1 MIPVV
6 IDTNVF
12 LSALLFG
19 GTPGKLISLWKSGKI
34 QPQLNKTTV
43 AELLRVLAYPKF
55 ELTENEIQYLLYVEI
70 LPFCKIVQTKSGPVI
85 IPEDPSDDMFLRCC
99 DISTAKVLISGD
111 SHLLAL
117 KSYGNAS
124 ILTPAQFLREFQEEL
139 TRILPSASK
148 KPAKPGM

>member
-6 IDTNVF
+6 IDTNVL

-19 GTPGKLISLWKSGKI
+19 GTPAELISLWKSGKI

-43 AELLRVLAYPKF
+43 AELLRVMAYPKF

-70 LPFCKIVQTKSGPVI
+70 LPFCKVVSTKSGPVI
-85 IPEDPSDDMFLRCC
+85 ITEDPSDDMFLRCC
-99 DISTAKVLISGD
+99 EVSNAKTLISGD
-111 SHLLAL
+111 SRLLAL

-124 ILTPAQFLREFQEEL
+124 IMRPSQFLKEFQEEL
-139 TRILPSASK
+139 RA
-148 KPAKPGM
+148 

>member
-34 QPQLNKTTV
+34 QLQVNKNTV

-55 ELTENEIQYLLYVEI
+55 KLAENEIQYLL
-70 LPFCKIVQTKSGPVI
+70 
-85 IPEDPSDDMFLRCC
+85 
-99 DISTAKVLISGD
+99 
-111 SHLLAL
+111 
-117 KSYGNAS
+117 
-124 ILTPAQFLREFQEEL
+124 
-139 TRILPSASK
+139 
-148 KPAKPGM
+148 

>member
-70 LPFCKIVQTKSGPVI
+70 LPFCKVVPTKSGPVI
-85 IPEDPSDDMFLRCC
+85 ITEDPSDDMFLRCC
-99 DISTAKVLISGD
+99 EVSNAKALISGD
-111 SHLLAL
+111 SHLFAL
-117 KSYGNAS
+117 KSYRNAL
-124 ILTPAQFLREFQEEL
+124 IMTPSQFVKKFQEEL
-139 TRILPSASK
+139 RA
-148 KPAKPGM
+148 

>member
-55 ELTENEIQYLLYVEI
+55 ELTENEIQYLFYVEI
-70 LPFCKIVQTKSGPVI
+70 LPFCKVASTKSGSI
-85 IPEDPSDDMFLRCC
+85 IIAEDPSDDVFLRCC
-99 DISTAKVLISGD
+99 EVTNAKALIRGD
-111 SHLLAL
+111 RHLLAL

-124 ILTPAQFLREFQEEL
+124 ILTPSQFLNKFREEL
-139 TRILPSASK
+139 NS
-148 KPAKPGM
+148 

>member
-70 LPFCKIVQTKSGPVI
+70 LPFCRVVTTKSGPVI
-85 IPEDPSDDMFLRCC
+85 IPEDPSDNVFLRCC
-99 DISTAKVLISGD
+99 EVSNARALISGD

-124 ILTPAQFLREFQEEL
+124 ILTPSQFLKDFREEL
-139 TRILPSASK
+139 SS
-148 KPAKPGM
+148 

>member
-12 LSALLFG
+12 VSALLFG

-34 QPQLNKTTV
+34 QPQLNKKTV
-43 AELLRVLAYPKF
+43 VELLRVLAYPKF
-55 ELTENEIQYLLYVEI
+55 GLTENEIQYLLHVEI
-70 LPFCKIVQTKSGPVI
+70 LPFCKVVPTKPGPVI
-85 IPEDPSDDMFLRCC
+85 ITEDPSDDMFLRCC
-99 DISTAKVLISGD
+99 DVSNVKALISGD

-124 ILTPAQFLREFQEEL
+124 ILTPSQFLKKFHEEL
-139 TRILPSASK
+139 R
-148 KPAKPGM
+148 G

>member
-85 IPEDPSDDMFLRCC
+85 ITEDPSDDMFLRCC
-99 DISTAKVLISGD
+99 DISNVKVLISGD

-117 KSYGNAS
+117 KSYANAS
-124 ILTPAQFLREFQEEL
+124 ILTPSQFLTEFKEEL

>member
-19 GTPGKLISLWKSGKI
+19 GTPGKLISLWKSGRI

-43 AELLRVLAYPKF
+43 AELLRVLAYPKYK
-55 ELTENEIQYLLYVEI
+55 LTENEIQYLLFVEI
-70 LPFCKIVQTKSGPVI
+70 LPFCKVVPTKSGPVI
-85 IPEDPSDDMFLRCC
+85 IIKDPSCDIFLKCC
-99 DISTAKVLISGD
+99 DASNTKALISGD

-124 ILTPAQFLREFQEEL
+124 ILSPSQFLKEFEEKL
-139 TRILPSASK
+139 RV
-148 KPAKPGM
+148 

>member
-34 QPQLNKTTV
+34 QPQLNKTTIV
-43 AELLRVLAYPKF
+43 EFLRVLAYPKF

-70 LPFCKIVQTKSGPVI
+70 LPYCKVVPTKSGPVI
-85 IPEDPSDDMFLRCC
+85 INRDPSDDMFLRCC
-99 DISTAKVLISGD
+99 EVSNARALISGD
-111 SHLLAL
+111 NHLLAL
-117 KSYGNAS
+117 KSHGNAS
-124 ILTPAQFLREFQEEL
+124 IMTPSQFLKEFEEKL
-139 TRILPSASK
+139 RV
-148 KPAKPGM
+148 

>member
-12 LSALLFG
+12 LSALLFD

-34 QPQLNKTTV
+34 QPQVNKTTV
-43 AELLRVLAYPKF
+43 AELLRVLTYPKF
-55 ELTENEIQYLLYVEI
+55 KLTENEIQYLLYVEI
-70 LPFCKIVQTKSGPVI
+70 LPFCKVVPIQSGPVI
-85 IPEDPSDDMFLRCC
+85 ISADSSDDMFLRCC
-99 DISTAKVLISGD
+99 EVSKARALISGD

-124 ILTPAQFLREFQEEL
+124 ILTPSQFIKDFREDL
-139 TRILPSASK
+139 SS
-148 KPAKPGM
+148 

>member
-55 ELTENEIQYLLYVEI
+55 ELTENEIQYLIYVEI
-70 LPFCKIVQTKSGPVI
+70 LPFCKVVATKSGPAI
-85 IPEDPSDDMFLRCC
+85 ITENPSDDVFLRCC
-99 DISTAKVLISGD
+99 EVSNAKALISGD

-117 KSYGNAS
+117 KSYGKAS
-124 ILTPAQFLREFQEEL
+124 ILTPLQFLKKSQEEL
-139 TRILPSASK
+139 K
-148 KPAKPGM
+148 NGQ

>member
-12 LSALLFG
+12 LSALLCG

-55 ELTENEIQYLLYVEI
+55 ELIENEIQYLLYVEI
-70 LPFCKIVQTKSGPVI
+70 LPFCKVVATKSGPVI
-85 IPEDPSDDMFLRCC
+85 ITEDPSDDVFLRCC
-99 DISTAKVLISGD
+99 DVSNAKALISGD

-117 KSYGNAS
+117 KSYGKAS
-124 ILTPAQFLREFQEEL
+124 ILTPLQFLKKFQEEL
-139 TRILPSASK
+139 SP
-148 KPAKPGM
+148 

>member
-6 IDTNVF
+6 VDTNVF

-19 GTPGKLISLWKSGKI
+19 GTPGKLTPLWKSGKI

-70 LPFCKIVQTKSGPVI
+70 LPFCNVVPTKSGPVI
-85 IPEDPSDDMFLRCC
+85 ITADSSDDMFLRCC
-99 DISTAKVLISGD
+99 DVSNAKALISGD

-124 ILTPAQFLREFQEEL
+124 ILIPSQFLKEFQEEL
-139 TRILPSASK
+139 RA
-148 KPAKPGM
+148 

>member
-19 GTPGKLISLWKSGKI
+19 GTPGKLTPLWKSGKI

-70 LPFCKIVQTKSGPVI
+70 LPFCNVVPTKSGPVI
-85 IPEDPSDDMFLRCC
+85 ITADSSDDIFLRCC
-99 DISTAKVLISGD
+99 DVSKAKALISGD

-124 ILTPAQFLREFQEEL
+124 ILTPSQFLKEFQEEL
-139 TRILPSASK
+139 RA
-148 KPAKPGM
+148 

>member
-1 MIPVV
+1 MISVV

-34 QPQLNKTTV
+34 QPQVNKNTV

-55 ELTENEIQYLLYVEI
+55 KLTENEIQYLLYAEI
-70 LPFCKIVQTKSGPVI
+70 LPFCKVVPTKSGPAI
-85 IPEDPSDDMFLRCC
+85 ISEDSSDDMFLRCC
-99 DISTAKVLISGD
+99 EVSNAKALISGD
-111 SHLLAL
+111 SQLIAL

-124 ILTPAQFLREFQEEL
+124 ILTPSQFIKKFREEL
-139 TRILPSASK
+139 GS
-148 KPAKPGM
+148 

>member
-19 GTPGKLISLWKSGKI
+19 GTPGKLISLWNSGKI

-85 IPEDPSDDMFLRCC
+85 ITEDPSDDMFLRCC
-99 DISTAKVLISGD
+99 DISNAKVLISGD

-124 ILTPAQFLREFQEEL
+124 ILTPSQFLKEFQEEL
-139 TRILPSASK
+139 RA
-148 KPAKPGM
+148 